1 MSDKFKGRTL
11 TGEGAPRWL
20 FARFVYQTVRR
31 VVMAAYRV
39 RTIGADNVPHG
50 GAILAGNHI
59 SYLDPALLWCVS
71 PRPTHF
77 VAKSELWDVW
87 WLWPLLERLWAFP
100 VARGSA
106 DREMISTA
114 TRLLKAGELVA
125 MFPEGTRNKSGD
137 AESLGE
143 AHGGVAYIAQ
153 RAGVP
158 IVPVGIANTEKA
170 WPKGQRLPRFPRVT
184 IRFGE
189 PIDPASFEGDRKECI
204 EAVTRELMARVAE
217 QRSLA
222 RGE

>member
-1 MSDKFKGRTL
+1 MADRFRGRPL
-11 TGEGAPRWL
+11 TGEGAPRWAL
-20 FARFVYQTVRR
+20 ARFVYHTVRP
-31 VVMAAYRV
+31 VVMAAYRL
-39 RTIGADNVPHG
+39 RTIGADNVPEG
-50 GAILAGNHI
+50 GVILAGNHV

-71 PRPTHF
+71 PRPAHF
-77 VAKSELWDVW
+77 VAKSELWDVR
-87 WLWPLLERLWAFP
+87 WLGWLLERLWAFP

-106 DREMISTA
+106 DREMIATA
-114 TRLLKAGELVA
+114 TKLLKSGEIVA

-153 RAGVP
+153 RAGVA

-170 WPKGQRLPRFPRVT
+170 WPKGQKLPRFPRVT

-204 EAVTRELMARVAE
+204 AAVTRVLMERVAE

-222 RGE
+222 REE